1 MFREILFLALCRPA
15 LVWGV
20 PFEALGLNV
29 FVCFLLGAYCSAPT
43 IWRSPVMFWL
53 AAIPIHF
60 ALRQLTSY
68 DYHWNR
74 TLKLWVMGLSCQVL
88 QSLPTTRA
96 RKASEVSTS
105 V

>member
-1 MFREILFLALCRPA
+1 MIREILFLALCRPT

-20 PFEALGLNV
+20 PFEALGLNI
-29 FVCFLLGAYCSAPT
+29 FCCFMAGTYLAAPT
-43 IWRSPVMFWL
+43 IWRSPVVFWL

-68 DYHWNR
+68 DYHWCR
-74 TLKLWVMGLSCQVL
+74 TARIWTMGLSCRVL
-88 QSLPTTRA
+88 YSLPTGRA
-96 RKASEVSTS
+96 RKASDVATS